1 MKCGSAR
8 GLLGRSALLGPQP
21 PGDMLLNQQRPKRF
35 SWQIGLQSLFLLTT
49 AIAVWTV
56 YYANTREIA
65 RLEERIESMRPLARE
80 LVVEDEDQF
89 AVIMLEQHWY
99 DENRWAVYVPPG
111 KFRLCLATR
120 EVEEEGFAPVVASV
134 PLAAGRHTLA
144 LDNVSTK
151 DGWRVTVHADNREI
165 LATVA
170 PKAWHPARG
179 SSGGGQF
186 DRSEQLPADKPLV
199 LFRRRF
205 AQPGP
210 GIGSATPTGPTDG
223 IMLWIEP
230 AGEAPRDP

>member
-1 MKCGSAR
+1 VF
-8 GLLGRSALLGPQP
+8 
-21 PGDMLLNQQRPKRF
+21 LNQQQSKRF
-35 SWQIGLQSLFLLTT
+35 SWQVGLRSLFLLTT

-56 YYANTREIA
+56 YYSNTREIA

-80 LVVEDEDQF
+80 LVVEDQEQF
-89 AVIMLEQHWY
+89 AVVKLEQHWY
-99 DENRWAVYVPPG
+99 DENRWEVSVPPG

-120 EVEEEGFAPVVASV
+120 EVDETGFAPVIASA
-134 PLAAGRHTLA
+134 PLAAGRHILA

-151 DGWRVTVHADNREI
+151 DGWRVTVHEGDREV
-165 LATVA
+165 LTSVE

-179 SSGGGQF
+179 SSGGGHF
-186 DRSEQLPADKPLV
+186 DRNEQQPADKPLV

-210 GIGSATPTGPTDG
+210 GNGSTTPTGPTDG

-230 AGEAPRDP
+230 VGDATDDP